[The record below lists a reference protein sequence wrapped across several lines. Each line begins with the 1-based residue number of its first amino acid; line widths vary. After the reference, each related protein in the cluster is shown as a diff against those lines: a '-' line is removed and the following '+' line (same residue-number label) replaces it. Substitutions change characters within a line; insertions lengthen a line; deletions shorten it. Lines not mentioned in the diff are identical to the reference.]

1 MSAHIK
7 NLDKIILSEAKKLL
21 LEQGIRGITT
31 RNLAKECGIS
41 GGTVYNYYES
51 KERLAFAVILT
62 DWAEAVQKAENRIR
76 RARSGADGMLA
87 ICKSTKSFFKS
98 YQKILES
105 EDTKQYFREAFYR
118 HLIDEIVEL
127 EEAVFRRFPCV
138 LEPVPYDFLAKSIL
152 QAGIHKSVDDDEFL
166 RMMQRFFNN

>member
-7 NLDKIILSEAKKLL
+7 YLDKIILSEAKKLL
-21 LEQGIRGITT
+21 LEQGIRGIAT
-31 RNLAKECGIS
+31 RNLAQKCGIAQ
-41 GGTVYNYYES
+41 GTIYNYFES
-51 KERLAFAVILT
+51 QEEIASKVIMS

-105 EDTKQYFREAFYR
+105 EDTKQYFREALYR

-138 LEPVPYDFLAKSIL
+138 LEPVPYDFFAKSIL
-152 QAGIHKSVDDDEFL
+152 QAGIHKSVDDDEFRL
-166 RMMQRFFNN
+166 VM